1 MTRPGVGSNTSNTAA
16 SAVPHSA
23 WRSPVTYLF
32 GGLAAMLGLVAFAL
46 LILACSYWKLSDYL
60 STDADG
66 GEASGDAAKPPP
78 PPPPP
83 PLCEKSVVVVM
94 AGDCKPSFLATPVAW
109 HAAAS
114 GRKMEAAVSSPKRDA
129 IPIQRELDRNRE
141 ERGNPQ

>member
-23 WRSPVTYLF
+23 WRSPVVYLF

-60 STDADG
+60 GTDGADAEG

-78 PPPPP
+78 PP
-83 PLCEKSVVVVM
+83 LCDKSVVVVM

-109 HAAAS
+109 HAAAI
-114 GRKMEAAVSSPKRDA
+114 GRKMEDAVSSPGRDA

-141 ERGNPQ
+141 ESGNPQ

>member
-60 STDADG
+60 STDGADADG
-66 GEASGDAAKPPP
+66 GEASGDAAK
-78 PPPPP
+78 PP

-114 GRKMEAAVSSPKRDA
+114 GRKMEAAVSSPRRDA

-141 ERGNPQ
+141 ESGNPQ